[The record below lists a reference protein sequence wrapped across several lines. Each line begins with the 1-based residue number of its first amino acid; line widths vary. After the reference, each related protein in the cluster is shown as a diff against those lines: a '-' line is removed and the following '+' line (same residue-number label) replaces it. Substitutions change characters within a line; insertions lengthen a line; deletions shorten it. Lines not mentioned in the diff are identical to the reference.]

1 MRNKILLGLL
11 ALVLTSF
18 CFPVEKATLNLHIK
32 NIEKA
37 KGYVWVGVYDSEK
50 SFLNKELATAIEG
63 QKIERTGDIRIEL
76 KDIPYGTYAVA
87 IFHDINGNG
96 ELDQGM
102 FGVPKEP
109 YAFSQPL
116 KSKWR
121 APTFEDVRF
130 KFDNSQKNLQMKL
143 EEWTW

>member
-1 MRNKILLGLL
+1 MLLFIVLVCSLL
-11 ALVLTSF
+11 PLNEKSSLVL
-18 CFPVEKATLNLHIK
+18 EID
-32 NIEKA
+32 NIEQA

-50 SFLNKELATAIEG
+50 SFLNKELATAVLGEAIKRVGSLSVEV
-63 QKIERTGDIRIEL
+63 

-109 YAFSQPL
+109 YAFSRPL

-121 APTFEDVRF
+121 APTFEDVKFQF
-130 KFDNSQKNLQMKL
+130 KSPKQRLRLGLADWS
-143 EEWTW
+143 W